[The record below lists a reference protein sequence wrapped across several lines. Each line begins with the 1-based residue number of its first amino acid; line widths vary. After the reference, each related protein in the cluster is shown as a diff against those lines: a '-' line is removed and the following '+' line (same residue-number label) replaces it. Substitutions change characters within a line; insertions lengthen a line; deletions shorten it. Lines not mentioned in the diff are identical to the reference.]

1 MNMKKLMLIS
11 MVIFVTVGFYSC
23 EKYEVGIPASSTVA
37 DFSYSVTNNGNA
49 PCQVTFI
56 NKSLN
61 AKGYFWDFGN
71 GITST
76 EENPVIHF
84 DTPGLFTV
92 KLTCTPE
99 NDVHY
104 NQLIKSE
111 AINIKDPNAG
121 LTQVLYFTS
130 RNASGGGVHMIMLN
144 DQTPVVQNFEAVT
157 LSRPYGIAV
166 DTARH
171 KVYVSDYSLGLIYRF
186 DADGKNPEKILD
198 ASIAGQEITGSPEGL
213 MVVED
218 KLYWGSPGGIFR
230 SDLDG
235 KNPEHYINTGSL
247 SPEYPL
253 DMQYD
258 PASGKIYLVNDK
270 VDFPGGYFSLNFDGS
285 AITEHLTDIDG
296 TAIEVDLATK
306 KVYITAFGVT
316 GTPITEN
323 GLYMCNLDGSSLVKI
338 GDFGSKATW
347 GIAADHKRNKLFWGF
362 KNSNSAPDGKIM
374 RSNLDGSD
382 QEDWV
387 TGVSPHAMQISWIKL

>member
-1 MNMKKLMLIS
+1 MKKILLIS
-11 MVIFVTVGFYSC
+11 IVFTAAIGFYSC
-23 EKYEVGIPASSTVA
+23 EKYELGTPAASTVA

-71 GITST
+71 GVTST
-76 EENPVIHF
+76 EENPVVTF

-92 KLTCTPE
+92 SLSCTPE
-99 NDVHY
+99 TEVHY
-104 NQLIKSE
+104 NQLVKTE

-130 RNASGGGVHMIMLN
+130 RNASGGGVHMIILN
-144 DQTPVVQNFEAVT
+144 DQTPIVQNFEAVT

-171 KVYVSDYSLGLIYRF
+171 KVYVSDYSLGIIYRF
-186 DADGKNPEKILD
+186 DADGKNPAKILD
-198 ASIAGQEITGSPEGL
+198 ASVAGQEITGSPEGL
-213 MVVED
+213 MVVDD

-253 DMQYD
+253 DMQLD
-258 PASGKIYLVNDK
+258 PSTGKIYLVNDK
-270 VDFPGGYFSLNFDGS
+270 VDYPGGYFSLNFDGS

-296 TAIEVDLATK
+296 TAIEVDLSTK
-306 KVYITAFGVT
+306 KVYITAFGVA

-323 GLYMCNLDGSSLVKI
+323 GLYMCNTDGSSLVKI

-347 GIAADHKRNKLFWGF
+347 GIAADHKRKKLFWGF

-374 RSNLDGSD
+374 RSNLDGSE